1 MASSE
6 ATEGA
11 GAGAPAP
18 SGPTQPAAG
27 AHAAPGPE
35 YLAREKRF
43 NDIVA
48 LRRPDR
54 VPVVPLVTQYF
65 PTRIQGVSNRDAG
78 YDHATRFRC
87 LKDAVL
93 RFDWDVAPM
102 TGVLPSP
109 SLEALGATQVRW
121 PGGDLPDDAPF
132 QWVEGEYMRADE
144 VDAFLQDPDD
154 FTVRT
159 LFPRIA
165 SRFGVL
171 GQLPLP
177 PVWWLANLYFPLA
190 WAPLLSAPP
199 LRDLFRALAQVGD
212 DAEELMAAMGGYMGQ
227 MAALGYPTIYV
238 GVVIP
243 PFDCVSDYYRSL
255 RGSTTDMFRQPD
267 KLVAMAEMI
276 LPTLVAQAVGAAR
289 ASGNPRVFIP
299 MHRGAAGFM
308 SNEQYA
314 RFYWPSFEALI
325 LGLLDEGLTPC
336 PLFEGDYTPRL
347 EFLAEL
353 PPGKVAAHFD
363 RIDRAKFKEVC
374 GDVLCFWGDIPG
386 SLLVT
391 GTPHQVRDEVK
402 KLIDLFGDTG
412 ALMIDGSN
420 TVPDE
425 AKPENV
431 MAMTEA
437 VREYGVL

>member
-1 MASSE
+1 MSTGSSE
-6 ATEGA
+6 SSA
-11 GAGAPAP
+11 GAGALAPAP
-18 SGPTQPAAG
+18 SS
-27 AHAAPGPE
+27 E
-35 YLAREKRF
+35 FLAREERF

-54 VPVVPLVTQYF
+54 VPVVPLCLQYF
-65 PTRIQGVSNRDAG
+65 ATRIAGVSNRDAG
-78 YDHATRFRC
+78 YDHELMYRCLGEATR
-87 LKDAVL
+87 
-93 RFDWDVAPM
+93 RFDWDIAPQ

-109 SLEALGATQVRW
+109 SLEALGAKQVRW

-132 QWVEGEYMRADE
+132 QWVEAEYMQGDE
-144 VDAFLQDPDD
+144 VDGFLDDPNG
-154 FTVRT
+154 FTLHT

-165 SRFGVL
+165 AQFEVL

-177 PVWWLANLYFPLA
+177 PVWWLANMYFPLA
-190 WAPLLSAPP
+190 WSPLLAAPR
-199 LRDLFRALAQVGD
+199 LRSLFRALADVGD
-212 DAEELMAAMGGYMGQ
+212 DAEAIMAATGGYTRR
-227 MAALGYPTIYV
+227 MAAQGYPTIYV

-243 PFDCVSDYYRSL
+243 PFDCVSDYYRGL
-255 RGSTTDMFRQPD
+255 RGSTTDMFRRPE

-289 ASGNPRVFIP
+289 ATGIPRIFIP

-308 SNEQYA
+308 SDEQFA
-314 RFYWPSFEALI
+314 RFYWPTFEKLLLALI
-325 LGLLDEGLTPC
+325 EEGITPC

-347 EFLAEL
+347 KYLATL

-363 RIDRAKFKEVC
+363 RVDRRQFKEMC
-374 GDVLCFWGDIPG
+374 GDVLCFWGDITG

-391 GTPHQVRDEVK
+391 GTPHQVKDEVK
-402 KLIDLFGDTG
+402 QLIDLFSDTG
-412 ALMIDGSN
+412 ALMIDGAN

-425 AKPENV
+425 ATPENV

-437 VREYGVL
+437 VHETGLY

>member
-6 ATEGA
+6 VAA

-18 SGPTQPAAG
+18 
-27 AHAAPGPE
+27 APSPE
-35 YLAREKRF
+35 FLERERRF
-43 NDIVA
+43 NDVVA
-48 LRRPDR
+48 LKRPDR
-54 VPVVPLVTQYF
+54 VPVIPLVTQYF

-78 YDHATRFRC
+78 YDHAARFRC
-87 LKDAVL
+87 LKEATL
-93 RFDWDVAPM
+93 RFDWDWAPM

-132 QWVEGEYMRADE
+132 QWVESEYMKADE
-144 VDAFLQDPDD
+144 VDAFLEDPDA
-154 FTVRT
+154 FTTRT

-177 PVWWLANLYFPLA
+177 PVWWLANMYFPLA

-199 LRDLFRALAQVGD
+199 LRELFRALAQVGD
-212 DAEELMAAMGGYMGQ
+212 DAEALMSAMGGYMGE
-227 MAALGYPTIYV
+227 MAALGYPTAYV

-255 RGSTTDMFRQPD
+255 RGSTMDMFRQPE
-267 KLVAMAEMI
+267 KLTAMADMI
-276 LPTLVAQAVGAAR
+276 LPTLLAQAIGAAR
-289 ASGNPRVFIP
+289 ATGNPRVFIP

-308 SNEQYA
+308 SNDQYA
-314 RFYWPSFEALI
+314 RFYWPTFEGLI
-325 LGLLDEGLTPC
+325 LGLIDAGLTPL
-336 PLFEGDYTPRL
+336 PLFEGDYAPRL
-347 EFLAEL
+347 QFLAEL

-363 RIDRAKFKEVC
+363 RVDREKFKEIC
-374 GDVLCFWGDIPG
+374 GDVLCFWGDIAG

-391 GTPHQVRDEVK
+391 GTPQQVKDEVK
-402 KLIDLFGDTG
+402 RLIDLFCDSGT
-412 ALMIDGSN
+412 LMIDGSN

-437 VREYGVL
+437 VHEYGTS